1 MKRNFKIRFHLGQ
14 GENYMKWRVE
24 DVTTKNVW
32 FFEPS
37 EFDAVIINAK
47 LYNQKSAAN
56 KINQGSNKTVCAWI
70 MAEDVVMYSTE
81 NIWMKGQ
88 VSYNPRLMPHWIDN
102 NGNNVDKQEFA
113 EMHIVER
120 KIFTP

>member
-14 GENYMKWRVE
+14 GENYMKWRIE

-37 EFDAVIINAK
+37 EFEAVIINGK

>member
-37 EFDAVIINAK
+37 EFEAVIINGK

-70 MAEDVVMYSTE
+70 MAEDVVLYPTE
-81 NIWMKGQ
+81 NLWMKGQ
-88 VSYNPRLMPHWIDN
+88 VSYNPRVMPHWIDN
-102 NGNNVDKQEFA
+102 NGNNVDKQEFS
-113 EMHIVER
+113 EMHILER